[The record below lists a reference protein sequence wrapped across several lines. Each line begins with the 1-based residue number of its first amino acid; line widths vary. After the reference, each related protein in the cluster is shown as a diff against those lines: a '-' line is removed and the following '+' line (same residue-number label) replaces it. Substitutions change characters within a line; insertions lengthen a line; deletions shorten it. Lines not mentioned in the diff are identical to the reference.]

1 MKNVPFAFAAM
12 FLLSLSP
19 CFAQSAQG
27 PVAPVLD
34 KDKAPQRAQ
43 AAPAAKLKSPATS
56 SPASAG
62 AGLAKAS
69 APAEKIGR
77 PRTKDY
83 GPSAGAALP
92 TARAKTRRAP
102 NPADRGKARV
112 AGMARTRRIPLSTGP
127 NDPLAKL
134 YDVRRLLNQLS
145 STDSVD
151 SRRAAYGEARKL
163 VSRAIRMINAAR
175 ATTG

>member
-12 FLLSLSP
+12 FLLALSP
-19 CFAQSAQG
+19 SFAQSAQG
-27 PVAPVLD
+27 QGPIAPVLD

-43 AAPAAKLKSPATS
+43 TAPAAKS
-56 SPASAG
+56 SPAS

-69 APAEKIGR
+69 APAEKIAR
-77 PRTKDY
+77 PRMKDY

-92 TARAKTRRAP
+92 AARAKARRAP
-102 NPADRGKARV
+102 NPADRGKPKV
-112 AGMARTRRIPLSTGP
+112 AGTVRTRRTPLSTDP
-127 NDPLAKL
+127 NDPLSKL

-145 STDSVD
+145 STDSID

-163 VSRAIRMINAAR
+163 VSRAIRILNAAR